1 MSRQKDMARKLPI
14 AKNIDTWQT
23 SERLKDVYLPELQ
36 PHCTPSLKL
45 IGKQRVK
52 RQ

>member
-14 AKNIDTWQT
+14 AKYIDTWQT
-23 SERLKDVYLPELQ
+23 SERLKDVYFPEPQ
-36 PHCTPSLKL
+36 PLCTLFLKL
-45 IGKQRVK
+45 IGKQRIK